1 MSEGV
6 IRVVVWSTG
15 GIGSIAVRAVAEN
28 PGTDL
33 VGVWVH
39 SPDKA
44 GRDAGEIVGIG
55 PIGVIATN
63 DADALIALRPD
74 CVVYAANGPER
85 DAAAVPD
92 YVRLLEAGINVVT
105 TTVNRLIYPEAF
117 EPEAWREQLTTAAA
131 AGGAS
136 MYASGIEPGF
146 AADHLV
152 LMLATQSKSI
162 TEIRAS
168 EIALYDDYPVVD
180 TMMDA
185 MGFGRPL
192 DYTPYLAYP
201 GAIAFQWGPGL
212 RLIAHGLGLKI
223 DEIREKFDRVA
234 TDRDLHV
241 AFGTAEAGTCGALR
255 TQAIAVIDGREAIT
269 IEHVNRLAPDLGLE
283 WGDRVTSPIYQVR
296 ITGEPDIACDMT
308 ASLRDPQASG
318 SEMEA
323 GAGAMVSTAMRV
335 VNAIPYVVQAK
346 PGLLTALDLP
356 LTLPRHALVRQR
368 DSRFRSKGNPGP

>member
-1 MSEGV
+1 MSSSA

-39 SPDKA
+39 SPQKA
-44 GRDAGEIVGIG
+44 GRDAGELVGIG
-55 PIGVIATN
+55 PIGVTTTN
-63 DADALIALRPD
+63 DADELIALQPE
-74 CVVYAANGPER
+74 CVVYAAAGPER

-92 YVRLLEAGINVVT
+92 YVKLLEAGINVVT
-105 TTVNRLIYPEAF
+105 TTVNRLIYPPTF
-117 EPEAWREQLTTAAA
+117 EPDSWREQLTQAAT

-136 MYASGIEPGF
+136 LYASGIEPGF

-152 LMLATQSKSI
+152 LMLATQSKTITSI
-162 TEIRAS
+162 HAS

-192 DYTPYLAYP
+192 DYVPLLAYP
-201 GAIAFQWGPGL
+201 GTIAFQWGPGL
-212 RLIAHGLGLKI
+212 RLIAHGLGLQI
-223 DEIREKFDRVA
+223 DEIRENFDRVA
-234 TDRDLHV
+234 TDRDLDV

-283 WGDRVTSPIYQVR
+283 WAEEMTRPVYR
-296 ITGEPDIACDMT
+296 IRIEGEPDIACDMT
-308 ASLRDPQASG
+308 ASLREPKASG
-318 SEMEA
+318 SPMES

-335 VNAIPYVVQAK
+335 VNAIPYVVGAK
-346 PGLLTALDLP
+346 PGLLSALDLP
-356 LTLPRHALVRQR
+356 LTLPRHVLR
-368 DSRFRSKGNPGP
+368 

>member
-1 MSEGV
+1 MAEGAPL
-6 IRVVVWSTG
+6 RVVVWSTG

-28 PGTDL
+28 PSTDL

-39 SPDKA
+39 SADKA

-55 PIGVIATN
+55 PIGVTATT
-63 DADALIALRPD
+63 DVDELIALHPD
-74 CVVYAANGPER
+74 CVVYAASGPER

-105 TTVNRLIYPEAF
+105 TTVNRLIYPPGF
-117 EPEAWREQLTTAAA
+117 EPDIWRNQLAEAAQV
-131 AGGAS
+131 GGVS
-136 MYASGIEPGF
+136 LYASGIEPGF

-162 TEIRAS
+162 RTISAS
-168 EIALYDDYPVVD
+168 EIALYDDYPVAE

-192 DYTPYLAYP
+192 DYMPALAYP
-201 GAIAFQWGPGL
+201 GTIAFQWGPGL
-212 RLIAHGLGLKI
+212 RLIAHGLGLQI
-223 DEIREKFDRVA
+223 DEIRETFDRVP

-255 TQAIAVIDGREAIT
+255 TRATAVIDGREAIT
-269 IEHVNRLAPDLGLE
+269 IEHVNRLAPDLGVE
-283 WGDRVTSPIYQVR
+283 WAEPLDNPVYR
-296 ITGEPDIACDMT
+296 IRIEGEPDIACDMT
-308 ASLRDPQASG
+308 ASLRDPKASG
-318 SEMEA
+318 SVMDG

-335 VNAIPYVVQAK
+335 VNAIPYVVEAK
-346 PGLLTALDLP
+346 PGLVSALDLP
-356 LTLPRHALVRQR
+356 LTLPRNVLR
-368 DSRFRSKGNPGP
+368 

>member
-1 MSEGV
+1 MSSSA

-39 SPDKA
+39 SPEKA
-44 GRDAGEIVGIG
+44 GHDAGELVGIG
-55 PIGVIATN
+55 PIGVTTTN
-63 DADALIALRPD
+63 DADELIALQPE
-74 CVVYAANGPER
+74 CVVYAAAGPER

-92 YVRLLEAGINVVT
+92 YVKLLEAGINVVT
-105 TTVNRLIYPEAF
+105 TTVNRLIYPPTF
-117 EPEAWREQLTTAAA
+117 EPESWREQLIRAAT

-136 MYASGIEPGF
+136 LYASGIEPGF

-152 LMLATQSKSI
+152 LMLATQSKTITSI
-162 TEIRAS
+162 HAS

-192 DYTPYLAYP
+192 DYVPLLAYP
-201 GAIAFQWGPGL
+201 GTIAFQWGPGL
-212 RLIAHGLGLKI
+212 HLIAHGLGLQI
-223 DEIREKFDRVA
+223 DEIRENFDRVA

-283 WGDRVTSPIYQVR
+283 WAEEMTKPVYR
-296 ITGEPDIACDMT
+296 IRIEGEPDIACDMT
-308 ASLRDPQASG
+308 ASLREPKASG
-318 SEMEA
+318 SPMDS

-335 VNAIPYVVQAK
+335 VNAIPYVVGAK
-346 PGLLTALDLP
+346 PGLLSALDLP
-356 LTLPRHALVRQR
+356 LTLPRHVLR
-368 DSRFRSKGNPGP
+368 

>member
-1 MSEGV
+1 MAGGAL
-6 IRVVVWSTG
+6 RVVVWSTG

-55 PIGVIATN
+55 PIGVTATN
-63 DADALIALRPD
+63 DADELIGLRPD
-74 CVVYAANGPER
+74 CVVYAASGPQR

-92 YVRLLEAGINVVT
+92 YVRLLEAGVNVVT
-105 TTVNRLIYPEAF
+105 TTVNRLIYPPGF
-117 EPEAWREQLTTAAA
+117 EPDVWRDQLIQAAE

-136 MYASGIEPGF
+136 LYASGIEPGF

-162 TEIRAS
+162 RTITAS
-168 EIALYDDYPVVD
+168 EIALYDDYPVVE
-180 TMMDA
+180 TMRDA
-185 MGFGRPL
+185 MGFGQPL
-192 DYTPYLAYP
+192 DYTPLLGYP
-201 GAIAFQWGPGL
+201 GTIGFQWGPGL

-223 DEIREKFDRVA
+223 DEIRERFDRVP

-255 TQAIAVIDGREAIT
+255 TQAIAVIDGCEAIT
-269 IEHVNRLAPDLGLE
+269 IEHVNRLAPDLGLD
-283 WGDRVTSPIYQVR
+283 WGERVESPVYR
-296 ITGEPDIACDMT
+296 IRIEGEPDIACDMT
-308 ASLRDPQASG
+308 ASLRDPRALG
-318 SEMEA
+318 SDMEA

-335 VNAIPYVVQAK
+335 VNAIPYVVQSK
-346 PGLLTALDLP
+346 PGLLSALDMP
-356 LTLPRHALVRQR
+356 LTLPRNVLRA
-368 DSRFRSKGNPGP
+368 

>member
-1 MSEGV
+1 MLLPGASNRDPRKFEDPNEFQLDRKNVREHVAFGRGAHSCPGAPLARAEGRISMNRILDRMANIRMSEKVHGAAGCAALRLRADVHHAGADRHARRVRPDLTGVLNLAPLCGGMPACLAVPADCREIDERGLMSEGV

-117 EPEAWREQLTTAAA
+117 EPEA
-131 AGGAS
+131 GA
-136 MYASGIEPGF
+136 
-146 AADHLV
+146 
-152 LMLATQSKSI
+152 
-162 TEIRAS
+162 
-168 EIALYDDYPVVD
+168 
-180 TMMDA
+180 
-185 MGFGRPL
+185 
-192 DYTPYLAYP
+192 
-201 GAIAFQWGPGL
+201 
-212 RLIAHGLGLKI
+212 
-223 DEIREKFDRVA
+223 
-234 TDRDLHV
+234 
-241 AFGTAEAGTCGALR
+241 
-255 TQAIAVIDGREAIT
+255 
-269 IEHVNRLAPDLGLE
+269 N
-283 WGDRVTSPIYQVR
+283 
-296 ITGEPDIACDMT
+296 
-308 ASLRDPQASG
+308 
-318 SEMEA
+318 
-323 GAGAMVSTAMRV
+323 
-335 VNAIPYVVQAK
+335 N
-346 PGLLTALDLP
+346 
-356 LTLPRHALVRQR
+356 
-368 DSRFRSKGNPGP
+368 

>member
-1 MSEGV
+1 MSSSA

-39 SPDKA
+39 SPEKA
-44 GRDAGEIVGIG
+44 GRDAGELVGIG
-55 PIGVIATN
+55 PIGVITTN
-63 DADALIALRPD
+63 DADELIALQPE
-74 CVVYAANGPER
+74 CVVYAAAGPER
-85 DAAAVPD
+85 DAAAIPD
-92 YVRLLEAGINVVT
+92 YVKLLEAGINVVT
-105 TTVNRLIYPEAF
+105 TTVNRLIYPPTF
-117 EPEAWREQLTTAAA
+117 EPDSWREQLTRAAT

-136 MYASGIEPGF
+136 LYASGIEPGF

-152 LMLATQSKSI
+152 LMLATQSKTITSI
-162 TEIRAS
+162 HAS

-192 DYTPYLAYP
+192 DYVPLLAYP
-201 GAIAFQWGPGL
+201 GTIAFQWGPGL
-212 RLIAHGLGLKI
+212 RLIAHGLGLQI
-223 DEIREKFDRVA
+223 DEIRENFDRVA
-234 TDRDLHV
+234 TDRDLRV

-283 WGDRVTSPIYQVR
+283 WAEEMTKPVYR
-296 ITGEPDIACDMT
+296 IRIEGEPDIACDMT
-308 ASLRDPQASG
+308 ASLREPKASG
-318 SEMEA
+318 SPMDS

-335 VNAIPYVVQAK
+335 VNAIPYVVGAK
-346 PGLLTALDLP
+346 PGLLSALDLP
-356 LTLPRHALVRQR
+356 LTLPRHVLR
-368 DSRFRSKGNPGP
+368 

>member
-1 MSEGV
+1 MSSSA

-39 SPDKA
+39 SPEKA
-44 GRDAGEIVGIG
+44 GRDAGELVGIG
-55 PIGVIATN
+55 PIGVITTN
-63 DADALIALRPD
+63 DADELIALQPE
-74 CVVYAANGPER
+74 CVVYAAAGPER
-85 DAAAVPD
+85 DAAAIPD
-92 YVRLLEAGINVVT
+92 YVKLLEAGINVVT
-105 TTVNRLIYPEAF
+105 TTVNRLIYPPTF
-117 EPEAWREQLTTAAA
+117 EPDSWREQLTRAAT

-136 MYASGIEPGF
+136 LYASGIEPGF

-152 LMLATQSKSI
+152 LMLATQSKTITSI
-162 TEIRAS
+162 HAS

-192 DYTPYLAYP
+192 DYVPLLAYP
-201 GAIAFQWGPGL
+201 GTIAFQWGPGL
-212 RLIAHGLGLKI
+212 RLIAHGLGLQI
-223 DEIREKFDRVA
+223 DEIRENFDRVA
-234 TDRDLHV
+234 TDRDLRV

-283 WGDRVTSPIYQVR
+283 WAEEMTKPVYR
-296 ITGEPDIACDMT
+296 IRIEGEPDIACDMT
-308 ASLRDPQASG
+308 ASLREPKASG
-318 SEMEA
+318 SPMDS

-335 VNAIPYVVQAK
+335 VNAIPYVVGAK
-346 PGLLTALDLP
+346 AGLLSALDLP
-356 LTLPRHALVRQR
+356 LTLPRHVLR
-368 DSRFRSKGNPGP
+368 

>member
-1 MSEGV
+1 MSRSA

-39 SPDKA
+39 SPEKA
-44 GRDAGEIVGIG
+44 GRDAGELVGIG
-55 PIGVIATN
+55 PIGVITTN
-63 DADALIALRPD
+63 DADELIALQPE
-74 CVVYAANGPER
+74 CVVYAAAGPER
-85 DAAAVPD
+85 DAAAIPD
-92 YVRLLEAGINVVT
+92 YVKLLEAGINVVT
-105 TTVNRLIYPEAF
+105 TTVNRLIYPPTF
-117 EPEAWREQLTTAAA
+117 EPDSWREQLTRAAT

-136 MYASGIEPGF
+136 LYASGIEPGF

-152 LMLATQSKSI
+152 LMLATQSKTITSI
-162 TEIRAS
+162 HAS

-192 DYTPYLAYP
+192 DYVPLLAYP
-201 GAIAFQWGPGL
+201 GTIAFQWGPGL
-212 RLIAHGLGLKI
+212 RLIAHGLGLQI
-223 DEIREKFDRVA
+223 DEIRENFDRVA
-234 TDRDLHV
+234 TDRDLRV

-283 WGDRVTSPIYQVR
+283 WAEEMTKPVYR
-296 ITGEPDIACDMT
+296 IRIEGEPDIACDMT
-308 ASLRDPQASG
+308 ASLREPKASG
-318 SEMEA
+318 SPMDS

-335 VNAIPYVVQAK
+335 VNAIPYVVGAK
-346 PGLLTALDLP
+346 PGLLSALDLP
-356 LTLPRHALVRQR
+356 LTLPRHVLR
-368 DSRFRSKGNPGP
+368 

>member
-1 MSEGV
+1 MSSA

-15 GIGSIAVRAVAEN
+15 GIGTIAVRAVSEN
-28 PGTDL
+28 PDTDL

-39 SPDKA
+39 SPEKA
-44 GRDAGEIVGIG
+44 GRDAGELAGIG

-74 CVVYAANGPER
+74 CVVYAAMGPDR

-92 YVRLLEAGINVVT
+92 YVKLLEAGINVAT
-105 TTVNRLIYPEAF
+105 TSVHRLIDPAGF
-117 EPEAWREQLTTAAA
+117 EPDVWRDQLTQAAST
-131 AGGAS
+131 GGAS
-136 MYASGIEPGF
+136 LYASGIEPGF

-152 LMLATQSKSI
+152 LMLATQSKTITSI
-162 TEIRAS
+162 KAA
-168 EIALYDDYPVVD
+168 EIAMYDDYPVVD

-192 DYTPYLAYP
+192 DYVPLLAYP
-201 GAIAFQWGPGL
+201 GAISFQWGPGL

-223 DEIREKFDRVA
+223 DEIRENFDRVV

-255 TQAIAVIDGREAIT
+255 TQAIAVIDGREVIT
-269 IEHVNRLAPDLGLE
+269 IEHVNRLDPDLGLE
-283 WGDRVTSPIYQVR
+283 WGERVDRPEYR
-296 ITGEPDIACDMT
+296 IRIEGEPDIACDMY
-308 ASLRDPQASG
+308 ASLREPKASG
-318 SEMEA
+318 YAMDA

-335 VNAIPYVVQAK
+335 VNAIPYVVGAK
-346 PGLLTALDLP
+346 PGLLSALDLP
-356 LTLPRHALVRQR
+356 LTLPRHVLR
-368 DSRFRSKGNPGP
+368 